1 MSTYKKLNRQDVYV
15 SDYVARKQ
23 WETTESLVNTS
34 TIETLRGFSGSTP
47 GYPYPSDYRNNR
59 YESLVYNSI
68 DNLYY
73 SDGIGEG
80 LFSGS
85 RDLSLQ
91 TSLTLSGSRDIKS
104 EVVVISIPKTL
115 FGTHIEP
122 GTFSFKPLVEAVDK
136 YINDSYISDRYSG
149 ENQYIENTQYWY
161 NSNPVDSTDYL
172 VSESIYVDESLEQYI
187 DIDKGQQRLEI
198 IDDGNGAL
206 ILSGS
211 ELNFTDPR
219 KVVGD
224 IIYNQGQV
232 VFSDETVARYVST
245 YSRHKLRWKSN
256 QPIYTYNVH
265 CKVKDSDL
273 NFTYNPSAL
282 SSSNGEVVNNLTGS
296 QFTPYVTTVGL
307 YNDANELIA
316 VAKTGRPIPKTQN
329 TDMTFVVKIDL

>member
-23 WETTESLVNTS
+23 WETTESIVNTS
-34 TIETLRGFSGSTP
+34 TIETLRGFSGSAP

-59 YESLVYNSI
+59 YESIVYNSV

-73 SDGIGEG
+73 SDGIGQG

-91 TSLTLSGSRDIKS
+91 STLTLSGSRDIQS
-104 EVVVISIPKTL
+104 EVGVISIPKTL
-115 FGTHIEP
+115 YGTHIEP
-122 GTFSFKPLVEAVDK
+122 GTFSFKPLIESTDK
-136 YINDSYISDRYSG
+136 YITDSYIADRYSG
-149 ENQYIENTQYWY
+149 ENQYIENTEYWY

-172 VSESIYVDESLEQYI
+172 VSESNFVDESSEQYI
-187 DIDKGQQRLEI
+187 DIDRGQQRLEI

-211 ELNFTDPR
+211 ELKFTDPR

-282 SSSNGEVVNNLTGS
+282 SGSNGEVVNNLTGS
-296 QFTPYVTTVGL
+296 LFTPYVTTVGL

-329 TDMTFVVKIDL
+329 TDMTFVVKIDI